1 MKIDEKT
8 LNHKKNNQILIF
20 IIKINILNLNIP
32 Q

>member
-8 LNHKKNNQILIF
+8 LNHKKNNQILIIF
-20 IIKINILNLNIP
+20 IINILNLNIP